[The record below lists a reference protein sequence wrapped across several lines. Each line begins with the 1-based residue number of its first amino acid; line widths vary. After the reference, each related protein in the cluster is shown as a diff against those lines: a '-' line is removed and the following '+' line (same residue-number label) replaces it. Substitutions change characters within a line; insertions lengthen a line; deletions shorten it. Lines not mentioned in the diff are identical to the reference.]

1 MHSLGRWLSRLTD
14 AMTILGGLAIALM
27 MLHVTADVAGRFIFG
42 TPIPGTITVVSH
54 YYMIVAAF
62 VPLAFAAQKNAH
74 ISVEVVTDRLPSVI
88 KRHLEGWTLLLSAAV
103 FALVAVRSWEV
114 ALSKYGIDA
123 SVVQGN
129 TSIPVWPSYFVL
141 PVGLGLM
148 TVVLVYQFV
157 VYLFGLRSGLDSERA
172 SPGATSALY
181 PPEADR

>member
-1 MHSLGRWLSRLTD
+1 MILLGRWLSRITD

-74 ISVEVVTDRLPSVI
+74 ISVEVVTELLPGPI
-88 KRHLEGWTLLLSAAV
+88 KRHLEGWTLLLSAVV
-103 FALVAVRSWEV
+103 FALVAVRTWEV
-114 ALSKYGIDA
+114 ALSKYAIDA

-141 PVGLGLM
+141 PAGLALM
-148 TVVLVYQFV
+148 TIVLIYQFI

-172 SPGATSALY
+172 APGETPAGY
-181 PPEADR
+181 PPEPRQ